1 LSTEKVR
8 AAIRNSRLFAFTGH
22 HKLKR
27 EWWESFF
34 QYFPETINP
43 NAYRDQLAG
52 LGIQFKEPGARF
64 IYDPNY
70 KSSPVERCKWI
81 LPDGCSGLEPILA
94 GFSLPEILAVSGNC
108 VTNDFNRHPAH
119 PRLYSMRDA
128 SLQVLC
134 HLYYTLSSSSL
145 YVTW

>member
-1 LSTEKVR
+1 M
-8 AAIRNSRLFAFTGH
+8 
-22 HKLKR
+22 KR

-34 QYFPETINP
+34 QYFPETVNP
-43 NAYRDQLAG
+43 HAYKNQLAG
-52 LGIQFKEPGARF
+52 LGIQFEEPGARF

-70 KSSPVERCKWI
+70 KSSPAERCKWI
-81 LPDGCSGLEPILA
+81 LPDGGSGLEPILA

-128 SLQVLC
+128 SLQVLG
-134 HLYYTLSSSSL
+134 HQYYPPNPLLKSLPSKLIVLIELIRFKLLYFNI
-145 YVTW
+145 